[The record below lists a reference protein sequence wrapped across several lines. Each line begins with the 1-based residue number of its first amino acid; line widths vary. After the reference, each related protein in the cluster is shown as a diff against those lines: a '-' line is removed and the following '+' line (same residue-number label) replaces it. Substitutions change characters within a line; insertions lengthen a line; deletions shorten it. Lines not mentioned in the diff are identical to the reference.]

1 MTVTPSTPSKAAGQ
15 DVKETSSKGA
25 RSIREAKESGGLA
38 ASSSGRRKNPTVAE
52 VLSKY
57 LKSAAVAG
65 NPAGREERL
74 RKFFGWM
81 TLDEIGVADGGI
93 YCIYRRMRLGA
104 SPDVEAE
111 ALEDIRA
118 LKEALDRCTR
128 DRGLPK
134 IHFNIPEGGET
145 GDASH

>member
-1 MTVTPSTPSKAAGQ
+1 MTVTPSKAVGH
-15 DVKETSSKGA
+15 DVKETSSKDAGGT
-25 RSIREAKESGGLA
+25 REAKESGGLA
-38 ASSSGRRKNPTVAE
+38 APSTGRRKNPTVAE

-57 LKSAAVAG
+57 LKGAPVAG
-65 NPAGREERL
+65 NAAGREERL

-81 TLDEIGVADGGI
+81 TLDEIGVADGEI
-93 YCIYRRMRLGA
+93 YRIYRRIRLGA
-104 SPDVEAE
+104 SPEVEAE

-134 IHFNIPEGGET
+134 IHFKILEGGET